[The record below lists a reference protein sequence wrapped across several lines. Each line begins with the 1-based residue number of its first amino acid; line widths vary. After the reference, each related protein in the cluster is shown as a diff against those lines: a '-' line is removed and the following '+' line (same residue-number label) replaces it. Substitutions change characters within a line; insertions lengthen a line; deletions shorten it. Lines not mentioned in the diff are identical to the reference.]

1 MQNKKALNALFY
13 GLTGLASALALLLV
27 FYLILRID
35 SNAGFLID
43 HTGVSATYSFFY
55 IALALGTSILFGINI
70 SLLTYRFRKYGLN
83 FKNQGGAGVGAILGI
98 FASACPVCGST
109 LFSLI
114 GVTGGLTALPFK
126 GLELK
131 TLAFIFMM
139 VPIFLTLREIRNFD
153 CGKIHS
159 TSSVSAICPKPKNT
173 SYDHGKDAPYM
184 ALATLVIFFS
194 IFLGWQKLKSDPL
207 IAKVAPN
214 YYNGTGTAEAYSCI
228 K

>member
-13 GLTGLASALALLLV
+13 GLIGLASALALLLV

-35 SNAGFLID
+35 SSASFLID
-43 HTGVSATYSFFY
+43 HSVSNAYSFFY

-70 SLLTYRFRKYGLN
+70 SLLTYRFRKYDLN

-114 GVTGGLTALPFK
+114 GVTGGLATLPFK

-131 TLAFIFMM
+131 TLAFVFMM
-139 VPIFLTLREIRNFD
+139 LPIFLTLREIRNFN
-153 CGKIHS
+153 CGKK
-159 TSSVSAICPKPKNT
+159 VCPKPKDT
-173 SYDHGKDAPYM
+173 SYNHEKDAPYL

-194 IFLGWQKLKSDPL
+194 IFFGWQKLKSDPL

-214 YYNGTGTAEAYSCI
+214 YYNGTSTAEAYSCI